1 MQESFA
7 ARGGWWVVAQFIMLP
22 AMLVAMVL
30 ARRSGLESPW
40 PTTAQYGGV
49 ILGAVLLITAA
60 ALLITAVLRLGSNL
74 TPFPQPLKES
84 TLIVNGAYAIVR
96 HPIYTS
102 LILAVAGVA
111 FFVGSVLGM
120 VFVVVTLIFFD
131 RKAGF
136 EERMLLARHPD
147 YAAYRL
153 RVKKLIPFVY

>member
-1 MQESFA
+1 MRDSFA
-7 ARGGWWVVAQFIMLP
+7 ARGGWWVVTQFVMLP

-40 PTTAQYGGV
+40 PTTAQYAGV
-49 ILGAVLLITAA
+49 ILGVALLLAAA
-60 ALLITAVLRLGSNL
+60 ALLTTAILRLGGNL
-74 TPFPQPLKES
+74 TPFPQPLKDS
-84 TLIVNGAYAIVR
+84 TLIVSGAYAIVR
-96 HPIYTS
+96 HPIYTAF
-102 LILAVAGVA
+102 ILAIAGAA
-111 FFVGSVLGM
+111 FFLGSVLGM

-131 RKAGF
+131 RKAAF